1 MNTNISHL
9 LVVYCRGFCFCLLLL
24 SLSLNMAQWNGWLA
38 NKDAL
43 TIIVPSQHK
52 QVASVQPVYSELE
65 DEALINAVTNR
76 TR

>member
-9 LVVYCRGFCFCLLLL
+9 LVVYCRGFCFCLLIL
-24 SLSLNMAQWNGWLA
+24 SMSLNLAQWTGLLV
-38 NKDAL
+38 NKDNL
-43 TIIVPSQHK
+43 TIVVPKQQ